1 MRPSNFSQNGYTLIE
16 LMVALAASM
25 FLLSGV
31 SMAFVSIKT
40 TISSTEA
47 LENSQEVIRSTADVM
62 TRALKQTLVVP
73 AVTTTT
79 TVADTLTITQDANTI
94 NCLGQLAAA
103 GYTEVYT
110 FTSPNL
116 VCAINAGAAQTLI
129 TGVESLS
136 FALNGQLVT
145 TTVKPIG
152 LPDYLGNGVAI
163 DTSLTADILN

>member
-1 MRPSNFSQNGYTLIE
+1 MMRSQFNKQHGYTLIE

-31 SMAFVSIKT
+31 SMAFVSIKS

-62 TRALKQTLVVP
+62 TRALKQTLVP
-73 AVTTTT
+73 PTISTTNIGN
-79 TVADTLTITQDANTI
+79 DTITIVQDANTI
-94 NCLGQLAAA
+94 NCLGQLSAIA
-103 GYTEVYT
+103 YTEAYT
-110 FTSPNL
+110 FISPNL
-116 VCAINAGAAQTLI
+116 VCDLGAGNQTLI
-129 TGVESLS
+129 TGVDSIS
-136 FALNGQLVT
+136 FMLNGLLVT

>member
-1 MRPSNFSQNGYTLIE
+1 MRLHNSRERGYTLIE

-47 LENSQEVIRSTADVM
+47 LENSQEVIRSAADVM
-62 TRALKQTLVVP
+62 TRTLKQTLSAPVVS
-73 AVTTTT
+73 T
-79 TVADTLTITQDANTI
+79 TVILNDTLTISQQANTI
-94 NCLGQLAAA
+94 NCLGQLAVAD
-103 GYTEVYT
+103 YTEVYT
-110 FTSPNL
+110 FDAPNL
-116 VCAINAGAAQTLI
+116 KCSIDGGASQTLI

-152 LPDYLGNGVAI
+152 LPDYLGNGLAI